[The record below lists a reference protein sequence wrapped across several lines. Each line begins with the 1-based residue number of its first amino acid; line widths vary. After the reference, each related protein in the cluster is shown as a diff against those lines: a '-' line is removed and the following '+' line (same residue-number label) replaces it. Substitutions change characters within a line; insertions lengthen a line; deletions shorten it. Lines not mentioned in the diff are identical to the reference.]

1 MLGNPIEATE
11 ASEAPVATL
20 NPDRR
25 KERREVRGRGRDIF
39 WGQAIE
45 YPRFGQGREVVLG
58 GGASEGGCFGG
69 TVFSLE
75 VCIVL
80 RLGDMWHWGQAL
92 VSSLWM
98 LLEPRQWGQASQYQ
112 EQSGSVVA
120 KF

>member
-80 RLGDMWHWGQAL
+80 RLGGHVAL
-92 VSSLWM
+92 GTGSSL
-98 LLEPRQWGQASQYQ
+98 
-112 EQSGSVVA
+112 
-120 KF
+120 

>member
-39 WGQAIE
+39 WGQAIG
-45 YPRFGQGREVVLG
+45 YPRFGQGRAVVLG

-80 RLGDMWHWGQAL
+80 RLGGHVALGTGSSFLWHWGQAL
-92 VSSLWM
+92 VSSLWRM
-98 LLEPRQWGQASQYQ
+98 L
-112 EQSGSVVA
+112 
-120 KF
+120 